1 MLDPVRIPALT
12 NILQDDDKE
21 RVLCPVRALSTYL
34 NKSKPMRKGSV
45 QLFIPIR
52 RTVSNQVS
60 GPTISR
66 WIVSS
71 IRMVYED
78 LKENHE
84 GAFAIPIKAHE
95 LRGVSASLA
104 RMVDSSNNFST
115 KQIVDSVGWKSQNS
129 FLSFYFKDLTPSL

>member
-1 MLDPVRIPALT
+1 
-12 NILQDDDKE
+12 
-21 RVLCPVRALSTYL
+21 
-34 NKSKPMRKGSV
+34 
-45 QLFIPIR
+45 
-52 RTVSNQVS
+52 
-60 GPTISR
+60 
-66 WIVSS
+66 
-71 IRMVYED
+71 MVYED

-129 FLSFYFKDLTPSL
+129 FLSFYFKDLTPSLWGLQSVKSLVVAGKEVKV